1 MRGFSLGRSR
11 ARSSFAV
18 LVSALAL
25 ASTAA
30 LPTAAAARR
39 HGPRAAGGSCP
50 YAGTAANRAAA
61 SAMRAAAVCLIN
73 RERAVRGLP
82 ALHASRRLNR
92 SAQGWTNAMVGGDF
106 FSHGANFA
114 GRISAVGF
122 NWSSAGEN
130 IAAGYAT
137 PRAVVNGWMASTGH
151 CENILNPRF
160 REVGTGVRWQGL
172 RRFGVGPAAWTEDF
186 ALAMG
191 QRGMSGN
198 YGPMHGCP
206 Y

>member
-1 MRGFSLGRSR
+1 MRGFSPRRSR
-11 ARSSFAV
+11 ASSSFAV
-18 LVSALAL
+18 LISAVALA
-25 ASTAA
+25 TMAA
-30 LPTAAAARR
+30 LPPAAAAHI

-50 YAGTAANRAAA
+50 YARTAANRAPAFA
-61 SAMRAAAVCLIN
+61 LRAAVVCLVN
-73 RERAVRGLP
+73 RERARHGLP
-82 ALHASRRLNR
+82 SLHASTRLNR
-92 SAQGWTNAMVGGDF
+92 SAQGWTNAMVDNDF

-114 GRISAVGF
+114 ARISAVGF

-130 IAAGYAT
+130 IAAGYT
-137 PRAVVNGWMASTGH
+137 SPREVVDGWMASTGH

-160 REVGTGVRWQGL
+160 REVGTGVRWRGL
-172 RRFGVGPAAWTEDF
+172 PKYDIGPAAWTQDF

-191 QRGMSGN
+191 QRGLSGN